1 MANKSKLFFAD
12 EISYCDKSNIID
24 YAEVKIKSG
33 DKLEGGLMKM
43 ILAYIYFF
51 TLASGVLFLLSK

>member
-24 YAEVKIKSG
+24 YAEVKIKSS

>member
-1 MANKSKLFFAD
+1 MADKLKLFFAD
-12 EISYCDKSNIID
+12 EISYSDKSNFVD
-24 YAEVKIKSG
+24 YKKIKIKSS